1 VVHHHG
7 LYVSFCFYNTAIDK
21 CVRGHRHTPVGM
33 YDQTR
38 MSGSIPVEH
47 YSNQNKSE
55 AAVAIDH
62 DLRNQK
68 RQTCQGAPAVSLD
81 AGQLPSECLTRHV
94 ASPSQLNNA
103 CGRLT
108 GRMEAGHSN

>member
-1 VVHHHG
+1 
-7 LYVSFCFYNTAIDK
+7 
-21 CVRGHRHTPVGM
+21 M

-38 MSGSIPVEH
+38 MSGSISVEH

-68 RQTCQGAPAVSLD
+68 RQTCQGAPANFVLSFI
-81 AGQLPSECLTRHV
+81 
-94 ASPSQLNNA
+94 LNFSFYYAFLRFPGN
-103 CGRLT
+103 
-108 GRMEAGHSN
+108 